1 MPKIL
6 YKKQN
11 PKVVVT
17 TIISDRTYKIKRGV
31 PSTLREPTAK
41 KMIAKI
47 IRTIPSMIPM
57 FFFIPSSRNSN
68 DSCSL

>member
-6 YKKQN
+6 YKKQK

-17 TIISDRTYKIKRGV
+17 TIISDRTYKIKRDV
-31 PSTLREPTAK
+31 PSTFREPTAK
-41 KMIAKI
+41 KIIAKI

-57 FFFIPSSRNSN
+57 FFFIPSSSPPIQK
-68 DSCSL
+68 LFL